1 MLQDW
6 DKRFPGR
13 IETMFQ
19 AMQNIVLSHMVDK
32 TLFDFAGISKDSALA
47 FEGDTAFDKPA
58 VPSVPVGFESD
69 DETMI
74 PQQAVELV

>member
-19 AMQNIVLSHMVDK
+19 AMQNIVPSHLTDK
-32 TLFDFAGISKDSALA
+32 NLFDFAGLSKESALPV
-47 FEGDTAFDKPA
+47 EGDTAFDKVA
-58 VPSVPVGFESD
+58 VPTVPVGLESD
-69 DETMI
+69 EDEPVLT
-74 PQQAVELV
+74 QAVELV

>member
-1 MLQDW
+1 
-6 DKRFPGR
+6 
-13 IETMFQ
+13 
-19 AMQNIVLSHMVDK
+19 
-32 TLFDFAGISKDSALA
+32 LA